1 MGTTYKRSTPD
12 AVIGADEKA
21 DTGYSAQALSSATHP
36 EAASYLYPEPGI
48 VAERAP
54 HGGTLLR
61 ALMGVGSIALLVLGW
76 WAVAVIGNYPDYILP
91 TPPLVAERL
100 WEMALRGS
108 LFVHIRTTVMEAG
121 LGFLLAAFVG
131 MSLGYFIARSSMLD
145 RVLSPYIAVSQALP
159 VVAIAPLLVIWLNEE
174 LARNVVIVALIV
186 FFPILVNT
194 IVGMRGIDRS
204 MLEVARISGAN
215 WLQTL
220 FYVELPLA
228 ARALLGGMRLGLTL
242 SITGAVVGELVS
254 STSGLGFLLI
264 EGRGLFD
271 TSRVFVGLVL
281 LATLALLLYTAV
293 SLLEKAL
300 ITWE

>member
-1 MGTTYKRSTPD
+1 
-12 AVIGADEKA
+12 VIGAEKKA
-21 DTGYSAQALSSATHP
+21 DTGYGAQALRGATHP
-36 EAASYLYPEPGI
+36 EPDL
-48 VAERAP
+48 VAKSTP
-54 HGGTLLR
+54 QIGVLLR
-61 ALMGVGSIALLVLGW
+61 VLMGVGSIALLVLGW